1 MNKYI
6 FPLKVDKFYT
16 SKEGKFASKRKYDIH
31 TGLDIYTAEGT
42 PVYAIEDGIVI
53 YQDWFTGLEVGSSFW
68 NTTSAIVIQG
78 KHTFVYG
85 ELKLENYTLGN
96 KVKQGDLLG
105 FVAKVLK
112 KDKGRP
118 MSMLHLELYKNSWS
132 PEDGFAEWS
141 LDKEKPWFLKNIE
154 NSFIKKYFSHMY
166 RELDLD
172 IYRLALKERRLYD

>member
-118 MSMLHLELYKNSWS
+118 MSM
-132 PEDGFAEWS
+132 
-141 LDKEKPWFLKNIE
+141 
-154 NSFIKKYFSHMY
+154 
-166 RELDLD
+166 
-172 IYRLALKERRLYD
+172 